1 MFEGSLVESRGLI
14 VSSTQR
20 WTALGSLTFQLAVAG
35 LLLAIPLVRPQILPP
50 LMVAPHLELPML
62 VKPPLPVIAT
72 RTAAASSGAAMTAP
86 AAGPQTAATQRLV
99 FPRPGVW
106 SDEPAPPFDPNVR
119 MGPGGTGVPTALSTV
134 IIGGGPAVSVVR
146 TEKMP
151 GPLPVSR
158 GVTEGMLLAPIQP
171 VYPPIAQAARIQGT
185 VVMEA
190 VISKTGRIESLHA
203 LSGPEMLRS
212 AALTAVQAARYRPYL
227 LSGDPTE
234 VQTTITVVFKLGS

>member
-1 MFEGSLVESRGLI
+1 MFEGSLVESRGMV

-50 LMVAPHLELPML
+50 FSVAPQLEVPLP
-62 VKPPLPVIAT
+62 VKPPVPVVQT
-72 RTAAASSGAAMTAP
+72 RTASASATAMSVP
-86 AAGPQTAATQRLV
+86 AVGPQAAATRRFS
-99 FPRPGVW
+99 FPLIGAPEYG
-106 SDEPAPPFDPNVR
+106 PAPPFDPNVR
-119 MGPGGTGVPTALSTV
+119 MGSGGPGVIPGLSSIGTGP
-134 IIGGGPAVSVVR
+134 GPAVSVVR
-146 TEKMP
+146 PEKMP

-171 VYPPIAQAARIQGT
+171 VYPPIARAAGVQGT

-203 LSGPEMLRS
+203 LSGPDMLRG
-212 AALTAVQAARYRPYL
+212 AALAAVQAARYRPYL
-227 LSGDPTE
+227 LSGEPTE